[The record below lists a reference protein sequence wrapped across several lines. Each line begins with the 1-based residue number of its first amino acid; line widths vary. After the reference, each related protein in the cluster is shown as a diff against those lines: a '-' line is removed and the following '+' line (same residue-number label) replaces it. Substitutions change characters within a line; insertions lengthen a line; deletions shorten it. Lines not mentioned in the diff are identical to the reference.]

1 MKIRAAELSDAEGIA
16 KVHVDSWRTT
26 YKDIIPENFLENL
39 SYQSREELWIYII
52 QKGSVI
58 VAETDEGQIVGFS
71 SCGKERSGN
80 YKGYQGELNAIY
92 ILKEFQGQGIGKA
105 LFNSVM
111 KELRKL
117 GMNTMLVFVLADNK
131 SALFYEA
138 MGGKA
143 IDKVGV
149 EIAGKKLKEL
159 VYGWDNIN
167 TLSNKE

>member
-1 MKIRAAELSDAEGIA
+1 MKIRAADLSDAEGIA
-16 KVHVDSWRTT
+16 KVHVDSWRNA
-26 YKDIIPENFLENL
+26 YKNIIPEEFLENL
-39 SYQSREELWIYII
+39 SFQSREELWIDII
-52 QKGSVI
+52 PKGSAF

-80 YKGYQGELNAIY
+80 YKGDQGELSSIY

-111 KELRKL
+111 KELMKL

-143 IDKVGV
+143 IDKVEI

-167 TLSNKE
+167 ALSSQE